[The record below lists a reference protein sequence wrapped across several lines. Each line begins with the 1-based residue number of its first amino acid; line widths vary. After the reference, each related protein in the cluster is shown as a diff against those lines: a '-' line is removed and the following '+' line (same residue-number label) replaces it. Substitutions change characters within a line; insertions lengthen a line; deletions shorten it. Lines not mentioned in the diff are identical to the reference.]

1 MPSLKDH
8 ESCMLRRGSNLWC
21 TVHGGGGGGG
31 VLVTVQISSWGSK
44 AVPSRFL

>member
-1 MPSLKDH
+1 MYVLATYIPDSVVIPR
-8 ESCMLRRGSNLWC
+8 SVVYC
-21 TVHGGGGGGG
+21 GGGGGGG